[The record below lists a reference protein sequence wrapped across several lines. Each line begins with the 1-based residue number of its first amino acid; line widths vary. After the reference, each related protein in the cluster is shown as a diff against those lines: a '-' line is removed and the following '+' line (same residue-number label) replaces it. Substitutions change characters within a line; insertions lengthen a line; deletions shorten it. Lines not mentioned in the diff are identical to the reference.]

1 MEDLHFI
8 NRSSEFNG
16 VYFSSMDTEA
26 MIHFLRGRDYCVEEI
41 WEMKTFADGKFEEN
55 KLGWPNEEPS
65 WVRSNHSKELSF
77 LMETFDNHTISILS
91 VKLDDGGYISQNY
104 GEFIIRF
111 GKGQDLKTPTLKV
124 LEMYG
129 YFAAEEIWSLT
140 DQHNI
145 MLPIDSLKGYES
157 KDITHDDLKAVVG
170 YGQSLI
176 EENKK
181 LDLSMSDD
189 VK

>member
-1 MEDLHFI
+1 VEDLHFI
-8 NRSSEFNG
+8 NRSSELNE
-16 VYFSSMDTEA
+16 VYLSSMDTEA

-41 WEMKTFADGKFEEN
+41 WEMKTFANGQFEESQ
-55 KLGWPNEEPS
+55 LGWPNEEPS
-65 WVRSNHSKELSF
+65 WVRSDHSKELSF

-91 VKLDDGGYISQNY
+91 IKLDDGGYISQSY

-111 GKGQDLKTPTLKV
+111 GKGKDLKTPTLKV

-145 MLPIDSLKGYES
+145 MLPIDSLKGYEA
-157 KDITHDDLKAVVG
+157 KDINEDDLKAVVRH
-170 YGQSLI
+170 GQSLI
-176 EENKK
+176 EEHKK
-181 LDLSMSDD
+181 LDLSMAND
-189 VK
+189 V